1 MIAPE
6 SPMVSEYRRWVS
18 ELEVDVRIAEMSLRM
33 THSGEDA
40 AAVLRLRESLARM
53 RETLATAEADHCA
66 EVGRGA

>member
-18 ELEVDVRIAEMSLRM
+18 ELEIDLRDAEASLRT

-53 RETLATAEADHCA
+53 RETLAAAEADRCA
-66 EVGRGA
+66 EVGRGV